1 MCPHIFHRDKSDLH
15 MYIKNLDK
23 EDRHNSDTD
32 SEMAR
37 SMSHIEYCIASI
49 EL

>member
-15 MYIKNLDK
+15 MYIKNLGK
-23 EDRHNSDTD
+23 EDKYNSDTD
-32 SEMAR
+32 SEMDR
-37 SMSHIEYCIASI
+37 SKSRIDYCIASI